1 MKEIISGITWLLGQ
15 GFDSNVYIIE
25 SNQEILMIDSG
36 AGKLLNQRFQTNTQ
50 SSELLKKVVEKKG
63 ITKFCFTHGHIDHIG
78 GLLSLQPHPEWEI
91 SASVFEAEQLAAG
104 NNSYLDPIL
113 SSDCQP
119 LTVTSL
125 LREGDIINVGKFSF
139 EIMETPGHTKGSI
152 ILYERMKKILISGDT
167 LFPQGSFGRT
177 DLPSG
182 SSKELLDSLKRISDL
197 EILILLPGHMPP
209 VISAT
214 SIDSAKSSFRN
225 AKSMLF
231 NY

>member
-1 MKEIISGITWLLGQ
+1 MKEVTPGITWLLGQ

-36 AGKLLNQRFQTNTQ
+36 AGKLINQRFHAISQ
-50 SSELLKKVVEKKG
+50 SVELLRKVVEKKG
-63 ITKFCFTHGHIDHIG
+63 ITKFCLTHGHIDHIG
-78 GLLSLQPHPEWEI
+78 GLLSLQLDNKWEI
-91 SASVFEAEQLAAG
+91 SASEYEAEQLTSG

-113 SSDCQP
+113 NSVCPP
-119 LTVTSL
+119 LAVTTL
-125 LREGDIINVGKFSF
+125 LNEGDVVNVGDFSF
-139 EIMETPGHTKGSI
+139 EILETPGHTRGSI
-152 ILYERMKKILISGDT
+152 ILYEREKKILISGDT

-182 SSKELLDSLKRISDL
+182 SPRELLDSLKRISDL
-197 EILILLPGHMPP
+197 EIRILLPGHMPP

-214 SIDSAKSSFRN
+214 PIDSAKSSFRN
-225 AKSMLF
+225 AQSMLF